1 MRPLR
6 AAGPA
11 VSAAVIGL
19 SVVIAVL
26 GSSDHVSTLSIVL
39 GIAAVIAGLIVGD
52 GTGGAPMVSSSF
64 IVFSLAATFLGPVS
78 GGVAAIIT
86 ELCSTIRQR
95 TKLRTALLI
104 NMPACVVPAVVEGR
118 VIRGLFDNPTNTAA
132 FYIAVTLATIIGYFV
147 SFAMFALL
155 RAVNK
160 PDAERIQLKVLLDSL
175 PSAALSI
182 ALTIAGVAITLVV
195 GDAGIAFALAGV
207 FTFSYMMQLV
217 EQSEHRAEQYR
228 VLSVGVLG
236 GLMRA
241 LEVRDPAVARHAA
254 AVARF
259 SEDIARAAGMNRD
272 DAELASTAGLLHDI
286 GRFALSDR
294 VAERG
299 RTLTDEDWVAIQ
311 QHPELGAVMLQDLGA
326 YGPVAEIV
334 LCHHE
339 RIDGRGY
346 PQGLE
351 GAEIPEIAKIVAVA
365 EVYDTLTAEDT
376 YRTQMSSFEALTEL
390 RRVAGTQLEER
401 YVEVLAQLLTGSGV
415 GYRHATSV
423 DFDAV
428 LNRKRLITGAN
439 ANRKPL
445 ITAAT
450 ARRILLR
457 LQPVWRLLR
466 GSTF

>member
-6 AAGPA
+6 PGGPA
-11 VSAAVIGL
+11 VTAAVIGL

-26 GSSDHVSTLSIVL
+26 GNSDHVSTLSIVL
-39 GIAAVIAGLIVGD
+39 GIAAVIAGLIIGD

-78 GGVAAIIT
+78 GGVAAIIS

-104 NMPACVVPAVVEGR
+104 NMPACVFPAVVEGR
-118 VIRGLFDNPTNTAA
+118 VIRGLFDKPTNTAA
-132 FYIAVTLATIIGYFV
+132 FYIAVTLATIIGYFL

-160 PDAERIQLKVLLDSL
+160 PDAERIPLKVLLDSL

-195 GDAGIAFALAGV
+195 GNAGIAFALAGV

-236 GLMRA
+236 GLLRA
-241 LEVRDPAVARHAA
+241 LEVRDPAAARHAA

-259 SEDIARAAGMNRD
+259 SSDIATAAGMSSD
-272 DAELASTAGLLHDI
+272 DAELAHTAGLLHDI

-299 RTLTDEDWVAIQ
+299 RTLTYEDWVAIQ
-311 QHPELGAVMLQDLGA
+311 QHPGLGAEMLQDLGA

-346 PQGLE
+346 PYGLK

-376 YRTQMSSFEALTEL
+376 YRTQISSFEALSEL
-390 RRVAGTQLEER
+390 REHAGTQLDER
-401 YVEVLAQLLTGSGV
+401 YVEVLAQLLAGSGV
-415 GYRHATSV
+415 EYRHANSV
-423 DFDAV
+423 DFDAE
-428 LNRKRLITGAN
+428 LNR
-439 ANRKPL
+439 P
-445 ITAAT
+445 
-450 ARRILLR
+450 RRIR
-457 LQPVWRLLR
+457 EPTR
-466 GSTF
+466 T

>member
-11 VSAAVIGL
+11 VTAAVIGS

-26 GSSDHVSTLSIVL
+26 GSPDHVGTLSIVL
-39 GIAAVIAGLIVGD
+39 GIAAVISGLIVGD

-78 GGVAAIIT
+78 GGLAAIIS
-86 ELCSTIRQR
+86 EVCSTIRQR

-104 NMPACVVPAVVEGR
+104 NMPAAVVPAVVEGR
-118 VIRGLFDNPTNTAA
+118 VIRELFATPTNTAS
-132 FYIAVTLATIIGYFV
+132 FYIAVTLATIFGYVISFV
-147 SFAMFALL
+147 VFALL

-160 PDAERIQLKVLLDSL
+160 PEAERIPLQVLVDSL

-182 ALTIAGVAITLVV
+182 ALTITGVAITLVV
-195 GDAGIAFALAGV
+195 GSAGIAFALAGV
-207 FTFSYMMQLV
+207 FAFSYMMYLL
-217 EQSEHRAEQYR
+217 EQSKHRAEQY
-228 VLSVGVLG
+228 VALSWGVLG
-236 GLMRA
+236 GLLRA
-241 LEVRDPAVARHAA
+241 LDVRDPAAARHAA
-254 AVARF
+254 AVALF
-259 SEDIARAAGMNRD
+259 SRDIAKASGMSVE
-272 DAELASTAGLLHDI
+272 DAELAHTAGLLHDI

-311 QHPELGAVMLQDLGA
+311 QHPELGAVMLRDLGL

-346 PQGLE
+346 PQRLE
-351 GAEIPEIAKIVAVA
+351 GAEIPEIAKIVSVA

-390 RRVAGTQLEER
+390 RRVAGTQLDDQ
-401 YVEVLAQLLTGSGV
+401 YVEVLAELLSGSGV
-415 GYRHATSV
+415 DYRHANAV
-423 DFDAV
+423 DFDAE
-428 LNRKRLITGAN
+428 LNME
-439 ANRKPL
+439 
-445 ITAAT
+445 
-450 ARRILLR
+450 RRIR
-457 LQPVWRLLR
+457 QA
-466 GSTF
+466 SSA

>member
-1 MRPLR
+1 M
-6 AAGPA
+6 
-11 VSAAVIGL
+11 
-19 SVVIAVL
+19 
-26 GSSDHVSTLSIVL
+26 H
-39 GIAAVIAGLIVGD
+39 
-52 GTGGAPMVSSSF
+52 
-64 IVFSLAATFLGPVS
+64 
-78 GGVAAIIT
+78 
-86 ELCSTIRQR
+86 
-95 TKLRTALLI
+95 LL
-104 NMPACVVPAVVEGR
+104 
-118 VIRGLFDNPTNTAA
+118 
-132 FYIAVTLATIIGYFV
+132 
-147 SFAMFALL
+147 
-155 RAVNK
+155 
-160 PDAERIQLKVLLDSL
+160 
-175 PSAALSI
+175 
-182 ALTIAGVAITLVV
+182 
-195 GDAGIAFALAGV
+195 
-207 FTFSYMMQLV
+207 

-259 SEDIARAAGMNRD
+259 SGDIATAAGMSRA
-272 DAELASTAGLLHDI
+272 DAELARTAGLLHDI

-299 RTLTDEDWVAIQ
+299 RTLTDEDWIAIH

-346 PQGLE
+346 PQRLD

-390 RRVAGTQLEER
+390 RRVAGTQLEEH
-401 YVEVLAQLLTGSGV
+401 YVEVLAELLTGSGV

-423 DFDAV
+423 DFDAE
-428 LNRKRLITGAN
+428 LNRKRLITGAQRGL
-439 ANRKPL
+439 RKPAA
-445 ITAAT
+445 IT
-450 ARRILLR
+450 RQPPLLLR